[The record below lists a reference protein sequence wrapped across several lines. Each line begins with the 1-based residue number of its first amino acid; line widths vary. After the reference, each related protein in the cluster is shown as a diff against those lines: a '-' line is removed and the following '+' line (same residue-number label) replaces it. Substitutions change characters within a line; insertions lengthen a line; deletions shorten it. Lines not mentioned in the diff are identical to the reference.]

1 MDEVWLS
8 VIHCGRYSPLKD
20 IDIDICPS
28 KRPLILNK
36 IKEERALGFAPH
48 IDDLSRQHLGC
59 TLIATFGTE
68 TTKATI
74 LSACRGYRSE
84 DFPDGIDVDTAQYIS
99 SLIEQERGF
108 LFTLEDTIY
117 GNKDKNRKPNQ
128 LFIKEVSNYPG
139 LLDIMFGINNL
150 VNKRSSHASGVILFD
165 EDPYEFGCFMRS
177 PSGDVITQWD
187 LHDCEYAGMTKFDIL
202 VTENQDKIV
211 QTIGQLQRNKVIPP
225 ELSLKEVY
233 NQYLH
238 PEVMNIKNQKIWE
251 EIGNCH
257 ILDLFQFDSPQG
269 QQAARKIRPD
279 NMFEL
284 ACANGL
290 IRLVAME
297 QGAETPMDKYVRFK
311 KDINEWYTEMSYYGL
326 SKEEQSLL
334 EKYMLEYKGMCFSQ
348 EQLMLIAMDPDICG
362 FTLGEANALRKV
374 VGKKIISK
382 IPEMR
387 EKIFAQ
393 AKTQN
398 MAKYVWEQCIG
409 PQMSYSFSIIHS
421 VAYSFIGYQN
431 ALLATLFDSIYW
443 NTACLI
449 VNSGAIDPEK
459 KASTDYGKI
468 AKAIGDIRSSGI
480 KVSLADINKSEYGF
494 IPDVDNNEILF
505 GLKGLQNVG
514 DDVVKVIIENR
525 PYVSFEDFITRVNPN
540 KQTVLSLIKGG
551 AFDKFE
557 DRRRLMVK
565 YIYRTSDL
573 KRRLTL
579 QNFNGLVQNE
589 LIPQELNFEKSIYYF
604 TKYLKAA
611 CKASNDRYLL
621 DANAQKFYF
630 EHFDTVTIE
639 DGNYYISIKEWDK
652 TYKKIMDKVRDWLS
666 VNQETVLKTLN
677 EKLFFDNWNKYC
689 GNGNISA
696 WEMEALC
703 FYYHEHELAH
713 INMEKY
719 GISHFVDLPTEPEVD
734 YYFHRKNANI
744 PIYKIDKIVGTCIA
758 KNKNK
763 SNISLLTADGV
774 VTVKF
779 RKEYFA
785 LFDKQISQLQENGKK
800 KVIEKSWFKRGN
812 MLMIQGIRRDDNF
825 IAKKY
830 AKTPGHQLYK
840 IISIDDNGD
849 IVLQGERN
857 QGDYEE
863 SED

>member
-1 MDEVWLS
+1 M
-8 VIHCGRYSPLKD
+8 
-20 IDIDICPS
+20 
-28 KRPLILNK
+28 
-36 IKEERALGFAPH
+36 
-48 IDDLSRQHLGC
+48 
-59 TLIATFGTE
+59 
-68 TTKATI
+68 
-74 LSACRGYRSE
+74 
-84 DFPDGIDVDTAQYIS
+84 
-99 SLIEQERGF
+99 
-108 LFTLEDTIY
+108 
-117 GNKDKNRKPNQ
+117 
-128 LFIKEVSNYPG
+128 
-139 LLDIMFGINNL
+139 
-150 VNKRSSHASGVILFD
+150 
-165 EDPYEFGCFMRS
+165 
-177 PSGDVITQWD
+177 
-187 LHDCEYAGMTKFDIL
+187 
-202 VTENQDKIV
+202 
-211 QTIGQLQRNKVIPP
+211 
-225 ELSLKEVY
+225 
-233 NQYLH
+233 
-238 PEVMNIKNQKIWE
+238 
-251 EIGNCH
+251 
-257 ILDLFQFDSPQG
+257 
-269 QQAARKIRPD
+269 
-279 NMFEL
+279 
-284 ACANGL
+284 
-290 IRLVAME
+290 
-297 QGAETPMDKYVRFK
+297 
-311 KDINEWYTEMSYYGL
+311 
-326 SKEEQSLL
+326 
-334 EKYMLEYKGMCFSQ
+334 
-348 EQLMLIAMDPDICG
+348 
-362 FTLGEANALRKV
+362 
-374 VGKKIISK
+374 
-382 IPEMR
+382 
-387 EKIFAQ
+387 
-393 AKTQN
+393 
-398 MAKYVWEQCIG
+398 
-409 PQMSYSFSIIHS
+409 
-421 VAYSFIGYQN
+421 
-431 ALLATLFDSIYW
+431 LATDFDSIYW

-449 VNSGAIDPEK
+449 VNSGAVDPDK

-652 TYKKIMDKVRDWLS
+652 TYKKIMDKVRDWLG
-666 VNQETVLKTLN
+666 VNQETVLKALN

-703 FYYHEHELAH
+703 FYYHEHELSH

-785 LFDKQISQLQENGKK
+785 LFDKQISQVQENGKK

-840 IISIDDNGD
+840 IISIDEQGE
-849 IVLQGERN
+849 IILQGERK